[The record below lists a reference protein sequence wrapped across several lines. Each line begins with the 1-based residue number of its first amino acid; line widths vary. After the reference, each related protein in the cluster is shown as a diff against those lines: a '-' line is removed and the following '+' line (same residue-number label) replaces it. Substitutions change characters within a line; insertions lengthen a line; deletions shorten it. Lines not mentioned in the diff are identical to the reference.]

1 MTFYIEV
8 DDIGGYL
15 DRAVAA
21 GAGVVMPVMVI
32 PGAVT
37 MALFSDPAG
46 VVVGLVADETP
57 PAE

>member
-8 DDIGGYL
+8 DDIEGYL

-21 GAGVVMPVMVI
+21 GAEVIVPVTSI

-37 MALFSDPAG
+37 MALFADPAG
-46 VVVGLVADETP
+46 AVVGIVDSETP
-57 PAE
+57 PVE

>member
-46 VVVGLVADETP
+46 AVVRLVADETP

>member
-46 VVVGLVADETP
+46 AVADETP